1 MGGAPPSLPLDFW
14 THESWLWEKQQDIS
28 DTDWEQG
35 QPLREPCPSP
45 ARYCHLAGTPAVFKR
60 LFHCS
65 IKLVVWEWWWIPWAW
80 AHCHTSFAVKWVLW
94 SEHYCKARWIRH
106 SVSACLVVLHTGK
119 HCIQGRQIHI
129 QSVYSLMSL
138 PWCKWPDVINLP
150 PGSWPITPG
159 NGSVLC
165 MDVGRWFWQISTQQ

>member
-1 MGGAPPSLPLDFW
+1 MGEIERYIGHWLRAWTAFERTLPQPCKVLSSGW
-14 THESWLWEKQQDIS
+14 HSSW
-28 DTDWEQG
+28 
-35 QPLREPCPSP
+35 
-45 ARYCHLAGTPAVFKR
+45 VFKR

-65 IKLVVWEWWWIPWAW
+65 IKTVVLEWWWIPWSW
-80 AHCHTSFAVKWVLW
+80 AHCHTSFAVKRVLW

-106 SVSACLVVLHTGK
+106 SVSTCLVVLHTGK

-138 PWCKWPDVINLP
+138 PWCKWLDVINLP

-165 MDVGRWFWQISTQQ
+165 MDVGLWFWQISTQQ